1 MDVWKKWGIQIL
13 VTWSLMLQVILL
25 LLAGTRRRHAPA
37 MLRFLLW
44 LAYLLADSTAI
55 YALGHLSLGSVASDH
70 RLASF
75 WAPFLLLHLSG
86 PDNITAYALQD
97 SELWLRHL
105 QILLLQ
111 LLGASYVLYKH
122 IIIGDVTT
130 RGHEPFLLANVLMFV
145 VGLFKYGERIHA
157 LRCNKLSNIW
167 SSPKEVYRN
176 NQLLCY
182 LQDEDH
188 RIREEEELSLQ
199 YAHSLHHI
207 CKRGIVDFVIE
218 EPLDVEKSER
228 SETKILIEKMLQE
241 KDRKTR
247 IKMWKVIEMELSLM
261 YDILYTKAGVIH
273 SWFGYSI
280 RVLSP
285 VTIFASF
292 LLFIVSGRGGSSC
305 CSKAGQQHGID
316 IAVTYLLLVGAF
328 LMETTSLI
336 SALASS
342 WALGFLCGMR
352 WTFRIKWW
360 HRLRRSVLALRQ
372 YVKAKTRGFWGRSR
386 MWSSDSIGQF
396 NLLYFRAA
404 QVNRTNYWLGK
415 CAMKLGF
422 SIGNWW
428 NNTCYSWTIMIP
440 DKVKTRSVGLVSKP
454 HLMNTMGLLRYKW
467 GDLALNEDTCP
478 SELLQKLDDLR
489 GIDFHESIIIWHI
502 ATDLILLERKNNYSG
517 DSKNDKEVER
527 VRSIRALS
535 NYLMFLVVTRPDM
548 VPGLPQN
555 WLFQQT
561 CNNLDEICEDRR
573 YQLLSSAGKTNNI
586 IFRVLRQLFR
596 GHNDNTASVRLNQ
609 TNELAKIILEK
620 YNPTEKFDSSIP
632 RLTYA
637 RNIADIVLNCK
648 YSDERKDT
656 DPVKVLHDLWM
667 DFLIYAA
674 NRCNRKSHAEMLNVG
689 GEFTTV
695 VWLMLEHIN
704 ETKRHKN

>member
-1 MDVWKKWGIQIL
+1 MAMDFFHYLMDVWKKWGIQIL

-176 NQLLCY
+176 NQLLQY
-182 LQDEDH
+182 LQDRDH

-218 EPLDVEKSER
+218 EPEGSN
-228 SETKILIEKMLQE
+228 TKILIEKMLNE
-241 KDRKTR
+241 KDRKTH

-292 LLFIVSGRGGSSC
+292 LLFILSGRGGSSC

-316 IAVTYLLLVGAF
+316 IAVTYVLLVGAF

-336 SALASS
+336 NALASS
-342 WALGFLCGMR
+342 WALGFLYGMPWSWLENMAFHVR
-352 WTFRIKWW
+352 WW
-360 HRLRRSVLALRQ
+360 HRLRRSVLALRRS
-372 YVKAKTRGFWGRSR
+372 VEAKTRGFWGRSR
-386 MWSSDSIGQF
+386 KWSGNIGQF

-422 SIGNWW
+422 GIGNWW

-440 DKVKTRSVGLVSKP
+440 DKVKTRSVGLVSKR
-454 HLMNTMGLLRYKW
+454 HLNTMGLLST
-467 GDLALNEDTCP
+467 GDLH
-478 SELLQKLDDLR
+478 
-489 GIDFHESIIIWHI
+489 GVDFHESIIIWHI
-502 ATDLILLERKNNYSG
+502 ATDLILLERKRNYSG
-517 DSKNDKEVER
+517 GNSKNDKEVER

-555 WLFQQT
+555 WLYQQT

-573 YQLLSSAGKTNNI
+573 YQLLSSAGGKANNI

-609 TNELAKIILEK
+609 TNELAKILLEK
-620 YNPTEKFDSSIP
+620 YNPTEEFDRSVP

-637 RNIADIVLNCK
+637 CNVAHKVLNWE
-648 YSDERKDT
+648 YPDDLKDT
-656 DPVKVLHDLWM
+656 GPVKVLHDLWM

-695 VWLMLEHIN
+695 VWLMIEHIYQ
-704 ETKRHKN
+704 TKRDKNKS